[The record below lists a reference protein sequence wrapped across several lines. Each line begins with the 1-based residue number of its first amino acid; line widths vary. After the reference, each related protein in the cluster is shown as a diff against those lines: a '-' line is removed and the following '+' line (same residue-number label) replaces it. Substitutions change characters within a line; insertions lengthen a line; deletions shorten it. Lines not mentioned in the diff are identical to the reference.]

1 MNTSNAREQRANEE
15 IDEQLEYER
24 QKNDKEFIEQVYE
37 IAFGDNA
44 INRNFSHEEVIEQ
57 LKEIN
62 EDSVKWDQVN
72 DYDKEFYEQQ
82 NSSNNS
88 EEETEVRPLT
98 DKEYWE
104 HPEIKQLLKD

>member
-1 MNTSNAREQRANEE
+1 MNN
-15 IDEQLEYER
+15 
-24 QKNDKEFIEQVYE
+24 KEFIEQVYE

-44 INRNFSHEEVIEQ
+44 INRNFSHQEVIDQ

-98 DKEYWE
+98 NKEYWE

>member
-1 MNTSNAREQRANEE
+1 MDNKQ
-15 IDEQLEYER
+15 
-24 QKNDKEFIEQVYE
+24 FIEQVYE

-98 DKEYWE
+98 NEEYWE
-104 HPEIKQLLKD
+104 HSEIKQLLKD